1 MKFICETDSVIAFQA
16 LHKRTSGPQQN
27 QSEIFQSRNICYILV
42 KFSMFSSAEKKVFV
56 SWSSDILLGRFARES
71 NAEFSHGVHNETL
84 TWVPLLTLDQ
94 GCLSATLS
102 LPILHYTLFT

>member
-1 MKFICETDSVIAFQA
+1 MKFICEADSVIAFQA

-56 SWSSDILLGRFARES
+56 S
-71 NAEFSHGVHNETL
+71 
-84 TWVPLLTLDQ
+84 
-94 GCLSATLS
+94 
-102 LPILHYTLFT
+102 